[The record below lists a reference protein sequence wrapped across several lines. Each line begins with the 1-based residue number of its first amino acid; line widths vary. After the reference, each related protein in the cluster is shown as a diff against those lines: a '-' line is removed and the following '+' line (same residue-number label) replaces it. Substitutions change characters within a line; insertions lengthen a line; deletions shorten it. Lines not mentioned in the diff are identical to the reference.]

1 MTMYAISSAFNR
13 AGLAFLAAVV
23 FLTLL

>member
-1 MTMYAISSAFNR
+1 MNAISSAFNR
-13 AGLAFLAAVV
+13 AGLAFMTAVV